1 MDTPDADQTRTL
13 AGERVPALSLGQYK
27 LAQRL
32 GEGGMGTVWLAR
44 ADRARAPA
52 ASRSR

>member
-1 MDTPDADQTRTL
+1 MDTPDADQTRTV

-32 GEGGMGTVWLAR
+32 GEGGMGDGLAGR
-44 ADRARAPA
+44 AD
-52 ASRSR
+52 ASP